1 MKPLTLLTIPLA
13 TLRQA
18 VQLMEK
24 RESLVR
30 ELTALV
36 KGKPQRKHRTGNPG
50 VTRYWREWRKRH
62 KMGKESNAKTE

>member
-1 MKPLTLLTIPLA
+1 MNLLTIPLA

-30 ELTALV
+30 ELDTLV
-36 KGKPQRKHRTGNPG
+36 KGKPQRKRRTSNPG
-50 VTRYWREWRKRH
+50 VTRYWSEWRKRH
-62 KMGKESNAKTE
+62 QKEKESNAKTE